1 MANISVII
9 PVYNAQNTIEKT
21 INSVLKNKE
30 DIELILVIDGLTDN
44 SLNICEEMKKK
55 DNRIKMIIQENKGAL
70 CARINGIKSATG
82 KYIMFLDADDEYIDG
97 VFSKMNEIINKYS
110 PDLIK
115 FRYKKQNQNNKE

>member
-21 INSVLKNKE
+21 INSVLKSKE

-55 DNRIKMIIQENKGAL
+55 ITE
-70 CARINGIKSATG
+70 
-82 KYIMFLDADDEYIDG
+82 
-97 VFSKMNEIINKYS
+97 
-110 PDLIK
+110 
-115 FRYKKQNQNNKE
+115 